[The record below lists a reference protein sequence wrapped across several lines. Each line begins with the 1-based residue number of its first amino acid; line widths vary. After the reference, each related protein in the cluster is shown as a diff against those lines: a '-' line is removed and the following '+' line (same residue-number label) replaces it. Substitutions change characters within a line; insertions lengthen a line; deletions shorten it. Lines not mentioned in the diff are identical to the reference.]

1 MLSEEQKEGFPDENV
16 LAQEKKKVLPIR
28 GLLEK
33 YRHIPIQVKASFWFL
48 ICSFLQKGI
57 SMITTPIFTRLLSTA
72 EYGQYNVFNSWLG
85 IVTIF
90 VSLNLAAGVYTQG
103 LIKFE
108 KEGKVYSSSLQGL
121 TVVLCFSWTVIYLL
135 FRDFW
140 NDLFSL
146 TTVQMLAMLVMI
158 WTTAVFKFWAG
169 EQRVLYR
176 YRALVLVTLIVSFA
190 KPVVGIVFVVLAE
203 DKVTARILGLAL
215 VELIGYTGFFFIQM
229 WRGKKFF
236 SAKFWKHALRFN
248 LPLIPHYLSQVVLG
262 SSDRIMIKSMVGD
275 SQAGIY
281 SLAHNISLI
290 MSLFNTA
297 LSQTISPWL
306 YRKIKEN
313 KIKDI
318 APIAYIS
325 LTLIAS
331 VNLLLIALAPEAV
344 AFFAPATYHEAIW
357 VIPPVAMSVYFM
369 YSYDLF
375 AKFAFYY
382 EKTNFIMIASL
393 LGAGLNIVLNYICI
407 GIWGY
412 VAAGYTTLVC
422 YIVYSVGHYIFMNKT
437 CNRYCDGARPYELK
451 KLFLI
456 TIPFLVMG
464 FLLLLTYNYPI
475 LRYGLIAAAAIV
487 AFVKRRQLVSLVKR
501 VMAVKKR

>member
-1 MLSEEQKEGFPDENV
+1 
-16 LAQEKKKVLPIR
+16 
-28 GLLEK
+28 
-33 YRHIPIQVKASFWFL
+33 
-48 ICSFLQKGI
+48 
-57 SMITTPIFTRLLSTA
+57 MITTPIFTRLLSTA

-90 VSLNLAAGVYTQG
+90 VSLDLAAGVYTQG

-108 KEGKVYSSSLQGL
+108 PERKVYSSSLQGL
-121 TVVLCFSWTVIYLL
+121 TTVLCFAWTVIYLL
-135 FRDFW
+135 FQDYW

-176 YRALVLVTLIVSFA
+176 YKSLVLVTLAVSFA

-229 WRGKKFF
+229 WRGKRFF

-248 LPLIPHYLSQVVLG
+248 LPLIPHYLSQVVLS

-281 SLAHNISLI
+281 SLAYSVSSI
-290 MSLFNTA
+290 MALFNSA

-306 YRKIKEN
+306 YRKIKEK

-318 APIAYIS
+318 PSVAYIS
-325 LTLIAS
+325 LALIAG

-344 AFFAPATYHEAIW
+344 AIFAPESYHEAIW
-357 VIPPVAMSVYFM
+357 VMPPVAMSVYFM

-382 EKTNFIMIASL
+382 EKTNFIMIASVV
-393 LGAGLNIVLNYICI
+393 GAALNIVLNYICI
-407 GIWGY
+407 EIWGY
-412 VAAGYTTLVC
+412 IAAGYTTLVC

-437 CNRYCDGARPYELK
+437 CDKYCDGARPYELK
-451 KLFLI
+451 KVLLI
-456 TIPFLVMG
+456 TVPFLSMG
-464 FLLLLTYNYPI
+464 FLLLLTYNYAI
-475 LRYGLIAAAAIV
+475 LRYGLIAIAAIL
-487 AFVKRRQLVSLVKR
+487 AFVRRRQLVGLIKK
-501 VMAVKKR
+501 VMAVKKS